1 MLPKVLFLAFF
12 FVHSSLIIIYLRTLL
27 SGLTSFP
34 NLWNT
39 FLTASMSFF
48 GHSTGTLKSNIFTT
62 DFIIFSQICSLFMFP
77 NLRICFDSFLLEH
90 LRPALSIL
98 PLSCCSQL
106 PPFLHPL
113 CHYSSYYLYSVS
125 GQDWKVFLINL
136 LAFPFPNLFYILDNS
151 S

>member
-1 MLPKVLFLAFF
+1 MLPKHLFLAFF
-12 FVHSSLIIIYLRTLL
+12 FVHSSLIIIYSRTLL
-27 SGLTSFP
+27 SDLTSFP
-34 NLWNT
+34 NLWHKL
-39 FLTASMSFF
+39 LTASISFF

-77 NLRICFDSFLLEH
+77 NLGISFDSFLFEH

-98 PLSCCSQL
+98 PLSCCLQL
-106 PPFLHPL
+106 PPLLHPL
-113 CHYSSYYLYSVS
+113 CYYSSYYLYYVS

-136 LAFPFPNLFYILDNS
+136 LVFPFPNLFYTLDNS